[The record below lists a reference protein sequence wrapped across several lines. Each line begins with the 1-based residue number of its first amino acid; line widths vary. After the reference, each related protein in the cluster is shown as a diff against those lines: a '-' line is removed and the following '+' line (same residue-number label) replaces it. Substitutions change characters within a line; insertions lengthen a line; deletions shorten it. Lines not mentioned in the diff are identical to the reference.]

1 MRGRAVTVEAA
12 PGRAAREYEE
22 VRFEVA
28 DGVAVLTLDAPA
40 RRNAMRVQMLL
51 DVWHALDRA
60 DRDPVVRAVILT
72 GAGPAFSVGAELDGP
87 DTLVRALNS
96 DVDGHTP
103 TGYREPAGRIT
114 ERMFSMQKPVIAAVN
129 GDAVGGGA
137 SLIAGADIRIASD
150 TARFGFVFTRRG
162 VVPEGGSSWFLPRLV
177 GVGKAADWIL
187 SGRVFDAAEAY
198 EAGFLTRIVPA
209 AEVLSAAHACAAQF
223 ARDTSPTSVALAKR
237 LLAASWGTPLPGQ
250 AAAEESRIYASRVDS
265 PDAREGILSFLERR
279 PAAFPPLDPSPAQ
292 RF

>member
-1 MRGRAVTVEAA
+1 MTVAA
-12 PGRAAREYEE
+12 DREYEE
-22 VRFEVA
+22 VRLEVA

-40 RRNAMRVQMLL
+40 RRNAMRVQMLV
-51 DVWHALDRA
+51 DVRHALDRA
-60 DRDPVVRAVILT
+60 DRDPAVRAVILT

-87 DTLVRALNS
+87 DTLVRALNA
-96 DVDGHTP
+96 DVEGHTP

-137 SLIAGADIRIASD
+137 SLIAAADVRIASD
-150 TARFGFVFTRRG
+150 AARFGFVFTRRG

-177 GVGKAADWIL
+177 GIGRATDWIL
-187 SGRVFDAAEAY
+187 SGRVFDAAEGYA
-198 EAGFLTRIVPA
+198 AGYLTRIVPA
-209 AEVLSAAHACAAQF
+209 ADVLTVAHEYAAQF

-237 LLAASWGTPLPGQ
+237 LLAASWSTPLPGL
-250 AAAEESRIYASRVDS
+250 AAAEESRTYASRVGS
-265 PDAREGILSFLERR
+265 PDAREGINSFLERR
-279 PAAFPPLDPSPAQ
+279 RAVFPPLDPSPAQ